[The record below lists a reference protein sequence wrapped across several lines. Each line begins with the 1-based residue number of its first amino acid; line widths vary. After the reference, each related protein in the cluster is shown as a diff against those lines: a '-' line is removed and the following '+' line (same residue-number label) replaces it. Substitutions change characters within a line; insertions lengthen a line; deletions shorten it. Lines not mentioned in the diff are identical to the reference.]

1 MIQSLSQFLRF
12 RNIVG
17 RIRQDS
23 NSSLQVQELSL
34 CRQSS
39 LGQEIMISLGLSQT
53 EKKTLCRVSC
63 CALKSSCCYTPR
75 TTRVTLPLCSNKVR
89 FFSCSFG
96 AGSNQIKVMN
106 RLGSPS
112 SLRHIIPNSHDRF
125 QRDFPTILSFCE
137 VWMNFLP

>member
-1 MIQSLSQFLRF
+1 MIHSLSQFLRF

-23 NSSLQVQELSL
+23 NSSLQVQVLSL

-96 AGSNQIKVMN
+96 ARSTQIKVIN
-106 RLGSPS
+106 RLGSA
-112 SLRHIIPNSHDRF
+112 RACDTVPNSHDRF
-125 QRDFPTILSFCE
+125 QRDFLMILSFCE